1 MVAREVERAA
11 GELRAFQLGAREH
24 FGLASIA
31 FVLALVASR
40 FLPALAL
47 PLLAGGIGSLILG
60 VRDEIRRWEL
70 IDRFVL
76 DRDAYQ
82 IPAVRDR
89 ACRAATMRNRCSL
102 AASARALL
110 SREEFVCNERAGAL
124 TEELE
129 MLAATLEDP
138 TLTLDPLA
146 AIACER
152 LLTDVQGSPLRNP
165 TMPVADA
172 HACIV
177 RIMAGFRPTGH
188 HA

>member
-1 MVAREVERAA
+1 MVARDVEQAA
-11 GELRAFQLGAREH
+11 GELRAFQVGAREH
-24 FGLASIA
+24 FGLAAIE

-47 PLLAGGIGSLILG
+47 PLLAGGIASLILG

-82 IPAVRDR
+82 IPTVRDR

-110 SREEFVCNERAGAL
+110 SREELACNGRACAL
-124 TEELE
+124 REELE
-129 MLAATLEDP
+129 MLAATLEDS

-146 AIACER
+146 AVACDR
-152 LLTDVQGSPLRNP
+152 LLTDVQASPLRNP
-165 TMPVADA
+165 TMPVEDA

-177 RIMAGFRPTGH
+177 RVMAGFRP
-188 HA
+188 AAPDA

>member
-1 MVAREVERAA
+1 MVARDVEQAA
-11 GELRAFQLGAREH
+11 GKLRAFQVGAREH
-24 FGLASIA
+24 FGLAAIA

-40 FLPALAL
+40 YLPALAL
-47 PLLAGGIGSLILG
+47 PLLAGGVASLILG

-110 SREEFVCNERAGAL
+110 SREEFVSAGRAAVL
-124 TEELE
+124 ADELQT
-129 MLAATLEDP
+129 LAAMLEDP
-138 TLTLDPLA
+138 DLTLDPCA

-152 LLTDVQGSPLRNP
+152 LLTDVLGSPLRNP
-165 TMPVADA
+165 TMPVEDA
-172 HACIV
+172 HAGMV
-177 RIMAGFRPTGH
+177 RVMAGFRPAGH
-188 HA
+188 DA